1 MRKPDASAL
10 SVKFKSRF
18 VGNHERT
25 GIFPAAARYLVL
37 TAIGFIFLYPI
48 IYMIANSFQSPADL
62 SDPSVIWIPTGLY
75 WENFRRAFEAL
86 DFGNGL
92 RNALLVAVVSAV
104 FQTAATSFIGY
115 GLARFPIPL
124 KKLWIV
130 LVILTFFIPVEITS
144 VPRYVL
150 FFRYGFVDTL
160 LPSYLPAVFG
170 QGLNAAVFILV
181 FVMFFQSY
189 PLAFDEAAALD
200 GAGRFRIYI
209 KIALPMSKPAIILS
223 LLFSSVWYWNET
235 SQSQM
240 YFGNTFPTLM
250 HKLSEF
256 ASRYAS
262 MMNETAGA
270 STTPTQAITL
280 AGTML
285 AILPMLLFYLVC
297 QRHFINSIDQSG
309 ITGE

>member
-1 MRKPDASAL
+1 MRRPDLSAL
-10 SVKFKSRF
+10 SVKTRSRLL
-18 VGNHERT
+18 GTHERT
-25 GIFPAAARYLVL
+25 GVLPAAARYLVL
-37 TAIGFIFLYPI
+37 IGIGFIFLYPL
-48 IYMIANSFQSPADL
+48 IYMISNSLQSPADL
-62 SDPSVIWIPTGLY
+62 SDPSVTWIPTAPY
-75 WENFRRAFEAL
+75 WDNFRSAFGAL
-86 DFGNGL
+86 DFA
-92 RNALLVAVVSAV
+92 NALKNSLLAAVVTALL
-104 FQTAATSFIGY
+104 QTASTSFIAY

-130 LVILTFFIPVEITS
+130 LVIATFFIPVEITS

-150 FFRYGFVDTL
+150 FYRYGFVDTL
-160 LPSYLPAVFG
+160 LPSYLPALFG

-189 PLAFDEAAALD
+189 PAALDEAAALD
-200 GAGRFRIYI
+200 GAGRFRIYLR
-209 KIALPMSKPAIILS
+209 IALPMSRSAIILS

-235 SQSQM
+235 AQSQM

-250 HKLSEF
+250 HRLSEF
-256 ASRYAS
+256 SARYS
-262 MMNETAGA
+262 GMMSESGAA
-270 STTPTQAITL
+270 STSPTQAIIL

-297 QRHFINSIDQSG
+297 QRQFINSIDQSG